1 MIMSAHIQSRERKNK
16 TAAIIGTAIFHA
28 LCLLL
33 LWYMM
38 LYPPNPPLDAG
49 GSGMAISLGEP
60 DMGGPSPTPIE
71 EPSQVTPIEQEV
83 FEQENPVAT
92 QEIEETPVVETPKKE
107 IKKPIN
113 EVVKPTKKLI
123 EKPVETPR
131 RPDERSLFRKNNNR
145 SSESGSGDGEIPG
158 NEGSPDGSSDGSPDG
173 TGGSGGNGSGY
184 GNGNGIGNGNGDGI
198 GSFELKGRSV
208 ARRPNVEENSRETG
222 KVVVG
227 VVVDRNGRVI
237 KATPGQ
243 KGTTTLSPV
252 LLEKAKQGAL
262 ETRFSTRSDGPE
274 EQYGTIT
281 FIFRFKP

>member
-1 MIMSAHIQSRERKNK
+1 MVPAHIQSRERKNK
-16 TAAIIGTAIFHA
+16 TAAIVGTAIFHA
-28 LCLLL
+28 LCLLM

-60 DMGGPSPTPIE
+60 DMGGPSPTPVE
-71 EPSQVTPIEQEV
+71 EPSQTIPVEEQISE
-83 FEQENPVAT
+83 EENPVAT
-92 QEIEETPVVETPKKE
+92 QETEEAPVVETPKKE
-107 IKKPIN
+107 NKKPVN
-113 EVVKPTKKLI
+113 EVKKPVKKVE
-123 EKPVETPR
+123 EKPVEKPR
-131 RPDERSLFRKNNNR
+131 RPDERALFRKNNNR
-145 SSESGSGDGEIPG
+145 SSEGGSGDGEIPG
-158 NEGSPDGSSDGSPDG
+158 NEGSPDGSPAGSPDG
-173 TGGSGGNGSGY
+173 TGGNGGNGSGY
-184 GNGNGIGNGNGDGI
+184 GSGNSIGNGNGDGI
-198 GSFELKGRSV
+198 GSFDLKGRSV

-227 VVVDRNGRVI
+227 VVVDRNGRVV

-262 ETRFSTRSDGPE
+262 DTRFSAKADGPE